1 MCYKLID
8 MKKIY
13 SSFLIISLYFLSIFT
28 LIDFD
33 KIENLI
39 KIETTDTIIGEYDI
53 ISSENLF
60 EVQVNEESTY
70 WNENGLS
77 DDSIHIEGTLIS
89 TDHATQMQT
98 NGLWDRMF
106 SGFFFHKESKEEI
119 ILSDESNLDF
129 LEEGKISSYNCFI
142 KINGTITEDVGVV
155 DFFTDNINLG
165 VNDFTI
171 DLIIPENEVDI
182 FKTNIEYY
190 HLSFIT
196 GYTFSSMRYWYID
209 EDLNS
214 IENPYFERNLGS
226 FEIVTPSIPI
236 IDVNPVVDKNKL
248 IWLWFSLTIIFLM
261 IIIGTISL
269 IFLKKN
275 K

>member
-1 MCYKLID
+1 
-8 MKKIY
+8 MKKNY
-13 SSFLIISLYFLSIFT
+13 SGFLIIGFCFLSIFT
-28 LIDFD
+28 LINFD
-33 KIENLI
+33 RSKDLL
-39 KIETTDTIIGEYDI
+39 KIETTDAIIDDYDI

-60 EVQVNEESTY
+60 EVQVNEENTY

-89 TDHATQMQT
+89 TDYATQMQT

-119 ILSDESNLDF
+119 ILSDEANLDF
-129 LEEGKISSYNCFI
+129 LEEGKISSYNCVI

-155 DFFTDNINLG
+155 DFFADNINLG

-171 DLIIPENEVDI
+171 DLTIPENEVGI
-182 FKTNIEYY
+182 FETNIEYY

-196 GYTFSSMRYWYID
+196 GYTFNSMRYWYID

-226 FEIVTPSIPI
+226 FELITPSIPI
-236 IDVNPVVDKNKL
+236 IDVNPVVDKNNL
-248 IWLWFSLTIIFLM
+248 IWLWISLIIILL
-261 IIIGTISL
+261 IIIGTLSF

-275 K
+275 R